1 MNITRE
7 QVEHVAKLA
16 RLSLTE
22 EEISRLQSEMGGMIA
37 FADQL
42 NELDVESVSPTT
54 HAVPMQNVF
63 RQDVMDQ
70 RDCRDALME
79 CAPQSD
85 GIAIVVPR
93 VVE

>member
-70 RDCRDALME
+70 RDCRDADHFCL
-79 CAPQSD
+79 
-85 GIAIVVPR
+85 
-93 VVE
+93 